1 VPREGIRAMVCST
14 MSSHIDRVRKAIEF
28 GGPDMVPM
36 DLLDVPFLYDAY
48 GTRAADSFPI
58 PAGAESFD
66 SAWCTYHWTL
76 RPAGQNDRGELVR
89 EDEWGCRQVVPADHG
104 SAYSV
109 IARPDL
115 DTMEKIL
122 AHPWP
127 DPAGTDAFFES
138 RAATIQRHYPDRF
151 INGFIDPGPF
161 LVAFELLGYE
171 GLMVRLMEE
180 PAAVREVLRRIVE
193 YQKALIGR
201 FRRMGAHMVTIIDE
215 VAGAGGLMFS
225 PEVFRRDFLGLYT
238 ELLAETHRN
247 GMYTSLLLDGNITPI
262 LPDLMRQEID
272 VQLFVQ
278 PHSTGLDTIQEH
290 FRGTRAVKL
299 AVDMM
304 ETLVNGSPSEIAAEV
319 DDYVRRFHTP
329 KGGLIFQA
337 LRWHRPE
344 YDPVRVKAQLD
355 AMNRH
360 RPGA

>member
-1 VPREGIRAMVCST
+1 MDTHV
-14 MSSHIDRVRKAIEF
+14 DRVRKAIEF

-36 DLLDVPFLYDAY
+36 DLVDVPFLYDAY
-48 GTRAADSFPI
+48 GTRAADSFAAP
-58 PAGAESFD
+58 PGAEGFD

-76 RPAGQNDRGELVR
+76 RPMGTNDKGEQLR
-89 EDEWGCRQVVPADHG
+89 EDEWGCRQVVPADPG

-109 IARPDL
+109 IGRPDL
-115 DTMEKIL
+115 GTMEKVL
-122 AHPWP
+122 SHPWP
-127 DPAGTDAFFES
+127 DPAATDAFFES
-138 RAATIQRHYPDRF
+138 RARRDQAALSRQVHQRVHR
-151 INGFIDPGPF
+151 PGPF

-171 GLMVRLMEE
+171 GLMVRLMED
-180 PAAVREVLRRIVE
+180 PGAVREVLRRIVD
-193 YQKALIGR
+193 YQKALVGQ

-225 PEVFRRDFLGLYT
+225 PEVFRRDYIGLYA
-238 ELLAETHRN
+238 EILAETHRQ

-262 LPDLMRQEID
+262 LPDLMKLDID

-278 PHSTGLDTIQEH
+278 PHSTGLETIQEH
-290 FRGTRAVKL
+290 FRGRRAVKL

-304 ETLVNGSPSEIAAEV
+304 ETLVKGSPAEIAREV

-329 KGGLIFQA
+329 RGGLIFQA

-344 YDPVRVKAQLD
+344 YDQVRVKAQID

>member
-1 VPREGIRAMVCST
+1 MLCSAMSK
-14 MSSHIDRVRKAIEF
+14 HIDRVRKAIEF

-36 DLLDVPFLYDAY
+36 DLVDVPFLYDAY
-48 GTRAADSFPI
+48 GTRAADSFAVP
-58 PAGAESFD
+58 PGAENFD

-76 RPAGQNDRGELVR
+76 RPAGRNDKGEPLR
-89 EDEWGCRQVVPADHG
+89 EDEWGCRQVVPADPG

-109 IARPDL
+109 VDRPDL
-115 DTMEKIL
+115 STMQKIL
-122 AHPWP
+122 SHPWP
-127 DPAGTDAFFES
+127 DPEATDAFFES
-138 RAATIQRHYPDRF
+138 RAATIKRHYPDRF

-171 GLMVRLMEE
+171 GLMVRMVEE
-180 PAAVREVLRRIVE
+180 PAAVREVLRRIVD
-193 YQKALIGR
+193 YQKALVAR
-201 FRRMGAHMVTIIDE
+201 FSAMGAHMVTIIDE
-215 VAGAGGLMFS
+215 IAGAGGLMFS
-225 PEVFRRDFLGLYT
+225 PEVFRRDFLGLYA
-238 ELLAETHRN
+238 EIIDETHRQ
-247 GMYTSLLLDGNITPI
+247 GMYASLLLDGNITPI
-262 LPDLMRQEID
+262 LPDLVKLGID

-278 PHSTGLDTIQEH
+278 PHSTGLDTIQEC
-290 FRGTRAVKL
+290 FRGKRAVKL

-304 ETLVNGSPSEIAAEV
+304 ETLVKGSPKEIAAEV

-344 YDPVRVKAQLD
+344 YDPVRVKAQID